1 MHKRRCILRIWFC
14 SNNKLWDCH
23 LALFSHTIYRLL
35 AQYWHALLNAALKHS
50 QGTNG
55 CLCWKSLFRQE
66 LCDSLSRPQRS
77 WLEQCFV
84 NNHIPSVRKNRL
96 HFIKI
101 YHTRQLHFMMR
112 FWCKRGLSESSCK
125 HCFICGNYTLI
136 FIRPCHSKLN
146 VRNCWCL

>member
-84 NNHIPSVRKNRL
+84 NNHIPSLRKYRL

-101 YHTRQLHFMMR
+101 YHTRQLYFMMR
-112 FWCKRGLSESSCK
+112 FGVKEDYQKVVINIVLFAEIIPWYLFVHAIASLR
-125 HCFICGNYTLI
+125 
-136 FIRPCHSKLN
+136 
-146 VRNCWCL
+146 